1 MFIMKKRNY
10 YKTWAFI
17 LIVILFIILHLNY
30 CTKLS
35 RNFYIEQLNVKLDI
49 EELEDGLYRIYI
61 YRSIENKGKDY
72 IDVNYRMSEMPS
84 INLCFPIG
92 SSNEIFVVERRY
104 TEVNNYKSNDFN
116 IIIPEIN
123 KHNYIELFKYNE
135 WCDSVRSRSIT
146 LRVDAYLD
154 GISIWDD
161 KNNYIDTSAPIN

>member
-1 MFIMKKRNY
+1 MKKRNY
-10 YKTWAFI
+10 YKAWVCT
-17 LIVILFIILHLNY
+17 LIVILFTIFNLNY

-35 RNFYIEQLNVKLDI
+35 RSFYIEQLNVNLDI
-49 EELEDGLYRIYI
+49 EELRDGLYRIYV
-61 YRSIENKGKDY
+61 YRSFENKGKDY

-92 SSNEIFVVERRY
+92 GSNEIFVVERAY
-104 TEVNNYKSNDFN
+104 TEVNDYKSNDFN
-116 IIIPEIN
+116 IIIPKIN
-123 KHNYIELFKYNE
+123 EKNYIELFKYGE

-161 KNNYIDTSAPIN
+161 RNNYIDTSTPIN